1 MITPSTFIDAVE
13 GILQTAF
20 PDEPVYRDLMPEDF
34 IRPSNEI
41 ECTAFSAE
49 QVGGGSLDL
58 TVKLIV
64 RTFVPVD
71 GYHHSDFD
79 ALYLR
84 AMRVLALFSG
94 GYIYVSDPDTGVR
107 RAPYI
112 HKPACPVT
120 GRDYAEVHIGFA
132 LQVLASDYGPPAT
145 QLPTLR
151 RVAFSGTINKEI
163 PKRDA
168 EAGGTGPS
176 PADDTITEEVI
187 NT

>member
-1 MITPSTFIDAVE
+1 MIKPNDFVNAVE
-13 GILQTAF
+13 TVLQTTF
-20 PDEPVYRDLMPEDF
+20 PDEPVYRDYVPEDF

-41 ECTAFSAE
+41 ECAAFSAE

-120 GRDYAEVHIGFA
+120 GRDFAEIHIEFA
-132 LQVLASDYGPPAT
+132 LQVFASDYGPSAT
-145 QLPTLR
+145 QLPTMQ

-168 EAGGTGPS
+168 EAGGTGSP
-176 PADDTITEEVI
+176 PADDTITEEVV